1 MKILITGAK
10 GMLGKDISEIL
21 SNHDLILL
29 DKEELDLTDFTKTE
43 EEITKLHPELI
54 INCAAFTDVDKAEES
69 PEIANLINGEVPGNL
84 AKICKKLSII
94 LLQIS
99 TEYVFDGKDINGYS
113 EDAITSAINEYGKSK
128 ALGEKLIQE
137 NCKMYY
143 IVRSSWLYGHNLQRG
158 KERGINFVDRII
170 ELAGERDELNMV
182 NDQFSKP
189 TFTKDLANGIKT
201 LIEEKYPCGI
211 YHMTN
216 EDATVPYEFANEI
229 FKIKGINTKTSPISY
244 SAYPSKVE
252 RPINAILVN
261 TKFPKLRSWH
271 EAIKEYLK

>member
-21 SNHDLILL
+21 SNHDLILF
-29 DKEELDLTDFTKTE
+29 DREELDLTDFVKTE

-54 INCAAFTDVDKAEES
+54 INCAAFTDVDKAEENS
-69 PEIANLINGEVPGNL
+69 EIANLINGEVAGNL

-99 TEYVFDGKDINGYS
+99 TEYVFDGKDVNGYS

-137 NCKMYY
+137 NCEMYY

-201 LIEEKYPCGI
+201 LIEEKYPYGI

-229 FKIKGINTKTSPISY
+229 FKIKGINIKTSPISY
-244 SAYPSKVE
+244 SAYPSKVN

-271 EAIKEYLK
+271 EAIKEYLE